1 MNLKR
6 DVNELEGPIYF
17 LLLWPIVTAR
27 KYERVGK
34 KFDVTGD
41 GVWK

>member
-17 LLLWPIVTAR
+17 LLLFAIVLFR
-27 KYERVGK
+27 
-34 KFDVTGD
+34 
-41 GVWK
+41 GVEHSAAGGGQVQDPS